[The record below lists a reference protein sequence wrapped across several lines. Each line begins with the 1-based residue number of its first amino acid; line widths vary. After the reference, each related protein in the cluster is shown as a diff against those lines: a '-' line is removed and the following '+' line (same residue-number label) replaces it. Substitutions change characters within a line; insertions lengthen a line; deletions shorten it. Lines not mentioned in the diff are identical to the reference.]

1 MAFRYHRAM
10 FDPSTSLISRFLEA
24 CVVELQDDP
33 ANAATW
39 AKAQAALGAA
49 RKSDP
54 DLAAAVDSMDAK
66 ALRTIVERWHAQ
78 ERPLP
83 AHDQEVLRRAMKAFE
98 KSLRTTQ
105 LADES
110 SLGGRGLTGGRQ
122 SGIVGIQPPSRF
134 TREVWNELVRQGK
147 LRGGRAGVYE
157 LGSG

>member
-1 MAFRYHRAM
+1 M

-24 CVVELQDDP
+24 CVVELQSDP
-33 ANAATW
+33 ADAATW
-39 AKAQAALGAA
+39 AKALEALGAA
-49 RKSDP
+49 RTSDP
-54 DLAAAVDSMDAK
+54 DLAAAVDARDAK
-66 ALRTIVERWHAQ
+66 ALRAIVERWHAR

-83 AHDQEVLRRAMKAFE
+83 AQDQEVLRRAMKAFE

-110 SLGGRGLTGGRQ
+110 RLGGRGFSAGRE

-134 TREVWNELVRQGK
+134 TREVWNELVRQGR

-157 LGSG
+157 LVPGSPP

>member
-1 MAFRYHRAM
+1 M
-10 FDPSTSLISRFLEA
+10 FDPSTSLISRVLEA
-24 CVVELQDDP
+24 CVVELQGDP
-33 ANAATW
+33 SNAELW
-39 AKAQAALGAA
+39 AKAREALGAA
-49 RKSDP
+49 RASDP
-54 DLAAAVDSMDAK
+54 DLAAAVDSKDAK
-66 ALRTIVERWHAQ
+66 ALRAIVERWHAQ

-110 SLGGRGLTGGRQ
+110 SLGGRGLTSGRE
-122 SGIVGIQPPSRF
+122 SGIIGIQPPSRF

-157 LGSG
+157 LGPG